1 MPAWGWALIVV
12 GVAGILAFAAYRVWR
27 TRTLRQRFG
36 PEYDRT
42 LEEAGSRRGAESD
55 LKGRERRR
63 RSFEIVPLSAASRD
77 RYSQQWRT
85 VQGRFV
91 DLPADAVREAD
102 VLVAELMRTRGYPM
116 EDFDQRADDVS
127 VDHPAV
133 VADYRAAHDMR
144 IRSDNGR
151 ASTEDLRMAMVH
163 YRSLFEE
170 LLGARITAMPGDEV
184 RGRRV
189 S

>member
-1 MPAWGWALIVV
+1 MPAWGWALIIG

-102 VLVAELMRTRGYPM
+102 VLVIEVMRERGYPM
-116 EDFDQRADDVS
+116 DAFDQRAADVS
-127 VDHPAV
+127 VDHPEV
-133 VADYRAAHDMR
+133 VEHYRQAHATR
-144 IRSDNGR
+144 ERSDRGG
-151 ASTEDLRMAMVH
+151 ASTEDLRKAFVH
-163 YRSLFEE
+163 YRALFEE
-170 LLGARITAMPGDEV
+170 LLDARVPASGTDE
-184 RGRRV
+184 RSTRA